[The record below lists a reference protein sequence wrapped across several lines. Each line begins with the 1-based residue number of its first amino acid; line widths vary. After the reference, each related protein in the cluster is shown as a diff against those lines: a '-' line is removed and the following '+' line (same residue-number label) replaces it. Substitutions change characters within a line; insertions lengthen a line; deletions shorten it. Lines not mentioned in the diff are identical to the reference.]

1 MMQNADNSF
10 NGGDDWIDD
19 YDSTDTPED
28 EKYKFIWRT
37 MERELMSEMIPL
49 LIKTPNGRL
58 RCGLKRDCFKLNP
71 KATNPNYIKCYQFIG
86 SMLGQFLIKDH
97 LCFLVPMAPTFWMLL
112 NDEEPTLEDYASE
125 DARLQKRL
133 EKFNLQDLA
142 QWPNDEFW
150 EWQDSDDKVTAL
162 EKGEYIKKVT
172 RENFADFKKTLLKML
187 NDEAK
192 E

>member
-1 MMQNADNSF
+1 MNENPDFAMMQNVGSSF

-37 MERELMSEMIPL
+37 MERELMSDMVPL

-71 KATNPNYIKCYQFIG
+71 KITNSNYMKCYQFIG
-86 SMLGQFLIKDH
+86 SMLGEFLFKDH
-97 LCFLVPMAPTFWMLL
+97 LCFLVSMAPTFWMLL

-125 DARLQKRL
+125 DARL
-133 EKFNLQDLA
+133 
-142 QWPNDEFW
+142 
-150 EWQDSDDKVTAL
+150 
-162 EKGEYIKKVT
+162 
-172 RENFADFKKTLLKML
+172 
-187 NDEAK
+187 
-192 E
+192 